1 MQQLSPMLTTRPLS
15 ARHRVE
21 PNDVLVVKRSLQRL
35 GHYQPVAGELND
47 TTEDSLF
54 DGIKSFQKQ
63 QNLRVDGLIRP
74 DGETASKIT
83 GLLELKTPDIGSIV
97 AVSSKDDEDYKKQ
110 CDHLYWNVDI
120 PVCRAIEA
128 RRGKRAA
135 TRCFHSATFR
145 YGSCLGGT
153 PMENL
158 PPLDTYNN

>member
-1 MQQLSPMLTTRPLS
+1 
-15 ARHRVE
+15 
-21 PNDVLVVKRSLQRL
+21 
-35 GHYQPVAGELND
+35 
-47 TTEDSLF
+47 
-54 DGIKSFQKQ
+54 
-63 QNLRVDGLIRP
+63 VDGLIRP